1 MSPGWKNLSWI
12 SEVVKVSTIQKLTPA
27 ELRKFGFVTAAMV
40 LVFFELLIPWI
51 WNLDWPIWPL
61 VVAGILVLFALV
73 TPATLGPFY
82 KVWMKFAEIL
92 GWINTRIILG
102 FIFFVFFLPFGIVM
116 RLFNDPMRRKMD
128 DSKDTYRVT
137 SKSPKTENL
146 EKPF

>member
-1 MSPGWKNLSWI
+1 M
-12 SEVVKVSTIQKLTPA
+12 STIPKLTPA
-27 ELRKFGFVTAAMV
+27 ELRKFGLVTAAMV

-51 WNLDWPIWPL
+51 WDLDWPIWPL
-61 VVAGILVLFALV
+61 IVAGILVLFALIA
-73 TPATLGPFY
+73 PAALGPFY

-102 FIFFVFFLPFGIVM
+102 FIFYVFFLPFGLVM
-116 RLFNDPMRRKMD
+116 RLFNDPMRRKLD
-128 DSKDTYRVT
+128 DTQNTYRVI

>member
-1 MSPGWKNLSWI
+1 MSN
-12 SEVVKVSTIQKLTPA
+12 IQKQTPA
-27 ELRKFGFVTAAMV
+27 ELRKFGLVTAGMII
-40 LVFFELLIPWI
+40 LFFELLIPWI
-51 WNLDWPIWPL
+51 WDLAWPIWPL
-61 VVAGILVLFALV
+61 VIAAVLVLFALV
-73 TPATLGPFY
+73 APAALGPFY
-82 KVWMKFAEIL
+82 KIWMKFAEIL

-116 RLFNDPMRRKMD
+116 RLFNDPMRRKLD

>member
-1 MSPGWKNLSWI
+1 MSN
-12 SEVVKVSTIQKLTPA
+12 VQTLTPA
-27 ELRKFGFVTAAMV
+27 ELRKFGLVTAAMV

-51 WNLDWPIWPL
+51 WGLDWPIWPL
-61 VVAGILVLFALV
+61 VVAGILVLLALAV
-73 TPATLGPFY
+73 PTTLGLFH

-102 FIFFVFFLPFGIVM
+102 FIFFVFFLPFGFVM
-116 RLFNDPMRRKMD
+116 RLFNDPMRRKLD
-128 DSKDTYRVT
+128 DSKETYRVI